1 MKPDKS
7 HHKKLKLNP
16 QKVSGGLKMVSGKRI
31 ASDFKVFSRGYLRN
45 RFGLFFGLIF
55 PVILILIFGAI
66 FSGGSSGTINV
77 YVQNQ
82 DTKAPP
88 QADIASQF
96 ITALNSSSTIR
107 VITVNATEDF
117 PKYLADHSAS
127 DGIVIPENFSANYLA
142 GHQVNVTVYGNP
154 TSASSG
160 IVSGT
165 VNGYANY
172 FNLNYYQKNAVPII
186 GIESATVN
194 TQQTKYIDFLIPGLI
209 GFSILTSPMFSLVN
223 ISSEYKKTKLFKQL
237 SLTPLTKME
246 WLTSKMLWYIVLTII
261 GFILMVGVGVFAF
274 GAHVTLTAGLIPFLV
289 LGPMLFAALGMLVG
303 TVTKSPE
310 TAGVVGNIVTFPM
323 MFLSGTFFPISTMPQ
338 YLQTLAHILP
348 LFYVIEG
355 LNNVMVYGN
364 AIGALIDFAVV
375 AVITAIFFG
384 LAVKLFK
391 WRED

>member
-1 MKPDKS
+1 MLPRTFQS
-7 HHKKLKLNP
+7 
-16 QKVSGGLKMVSGKRI
+16 I
-31 ASDFKVFSRGYLRN
+31 
-45 RFGLFFGLIF
+45 
-55 PVILILIFGAI
+55 
-66 FSGGSSGTINV
+66 
-77 YVQNQ
+77 
-82 DTKAPP
+82 
-88 QADIASQF
+88 
-96 ITALNSSSTIR
+96 
-107 VITVNATEDF
+107 
-117 PKYLADHSAS
+117 LADHSAS
-127 DGIVIPENFSANYLA
+127 DGIIIPENFSANYLA

-154 TSASSG
+154 ASSTSG

-172 FNLNYYQKNAVPII
+172 FNLNYYKYKMQLAII
-186 GIESATVN
+186 GITSATVN

-246 WLTSKMLWYIVLTII
+246 WLTSKVLWYIVLTIA
-261 GFILMVGVGVFAF
+261 GFLLMVGVGVFAF
-274 GAHVTLTAGLIPFLV
+274 GAHVTLTVGLIPFLV

-303 TVTKSPE
+303 TVTKNPE
-310 TAGVVGNIVTFPM
+310 TAGVIGNIVTFPM

-338 YLQTLAHILP
+338 YLQTIAHVLP
-348 LFYVIEG
+348 LFYIVEG

-364 AIGALIDFAVV
+364 ITGALIDFAVV
-375 AVITAIFFG
+375 AVITAVIFG

>member
-1 MKPDKS
+1 
-7 HHKKLKLNP
+7 
-16 QKVSGGLKMVSGKRI
+16 MVSGKRI

-45 RFGLFFGLIF
+45 KFGLFFGLIF

-66 FSGGSSGTINV
+66 FSGGSSGTLNV

-82 DTKAPP
+82 DTNAPP
-88 QADIASQF
+88 QANIASQF
-96 ITALNSSSTIR
+96 LTALNSSTTIR

-117 PKYLADHSAS
+117 SKYLAAHSVS

-154 TSASSG
+154 SSASSG

-172 FNLNYYQKNAVPII
+172 FNLNYYKQNATPVI
-186 GIESATVN
+186 GIKTATVN

-223 ISSEYKKTKLFKQL
+223 ISSEYKKNKLFKQL

-246 WLTSKMLWYIVLTII
+246 WLTSKVLWYIVLTVA
-261 GFILMVGVGVFAF
+261 GFLLMVGVGVFAF
-274 GAHVTLTAGLIPFLV
+274 GAHVALSLGLIPFLV

-310 TAGVVGNIVTFPM
+310 TAGVIGNIVTFPM
-323 MFLSGTFFPISTMPQ
+323 MFLSGTFFPISSMPQ
-338 YLQTLAHILP
+338 YLQTTAHVLP
-348 LFYVIEG
+348 LFYIIEG

-364 AIGALIDFAVV
+364 ITGALIDFAVV
-375 AVITAIFFG
+375 AVITAVIFA